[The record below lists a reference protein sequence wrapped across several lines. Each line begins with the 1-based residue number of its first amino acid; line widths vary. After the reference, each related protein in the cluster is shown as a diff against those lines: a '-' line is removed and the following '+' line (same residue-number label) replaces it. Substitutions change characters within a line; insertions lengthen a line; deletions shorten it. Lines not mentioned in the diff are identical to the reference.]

1 MMQQAQITEI
11 DFQFYQRI
19 LLEKS
24 GLALSIDKT
33 YLLHAR
39 LTPVAQSLGFPALE
53 QMTAA
58 LRFAPDANIIKRV
71 VEAMTTNETLF
82 FRDAKPFLHLRDVI
96 LPKLIQQNEYKKT
109 IRIWCAACSSG
120 QEPYSVAM
128 VLDEFFQNRPGWTC
142 QIVGTDIS
150 DEVLTQAR
158 KGEYSQFEI
167 QRGLTIQ
174 MMMKYFTKQDDDWF
188 VKDKLKSMVQFMPA
202 NLLAN
207 MSNLGMFDIIFCRN
221 VLIYFNK
228 ETKEKALDKIGPHL
242 APEGTLLL
250 GASETLMGLNTPFEA
265 LPDFNASYVLKKHK
279 TCLVATA

>member
-1 MMQQAQITEI
+1 MNDA
-11 DFQFYQRI
+11 DFQFYQKL

-24 GLALSIDKT
+24 GLALSPDKA
-33 YLLHAR
+33 YLLYTRLSPLAKTMGHA
-39 LTPVAQSLGFPALE
+39 SLDA
-53 QMTAA
+53 MTAA
-58 LRFAPDANIIKRV
+58 LRISLPISLVNQI

-82 FRDAKPFLHLRDVI
+82 FRDAKPFQHLRDVV
-96 LPKLIQQNEYKKT
+96 LPNLIQQKEASKT

-120 QEPYSVAM
+120 QEPYSIAM

-174 MMMKYFTKQDDDWF
+174 MMIKYFTKQDDNWLI
-188 VKDKLKSMVQFMPA
+188 KDNLKNMVQFMPL
-202 NLLAN
+202 NLLGGMAH
-207 MSNLGMFDIIFCRN
+207 LGTFDIVFCRN

-228 ETKEKALDKIGPHL
+228 ETKEKVLTAISQRMMGSSTLFLGATETLLGLATPL
-242 APEGTLLL
+242 QAAPEFN
-250 GASETLMGLNTPFEA
+250 GAYT
-265 LPDFNASYVLKKHK
+265 LKKQ
-279 TCLVATA
+279 ATADMGIAAKTA

>member
-1 MMQQAQITEI
+1 MQQSQMTEM
-11 DFQFYQRI
+11 DFQFYQKI

-24 GLALSIDKT
+24 GLALSVDKI
-33 YLLHAR
+33 YLLHTR
-39 LTPVAQSLGFPALE
+39 LTPVAQSLGYPALE

-58 LRFAPDANIIKRV
+58 LRFAPDATIINRV

-82 FRDAKPFLHLRDVI
+82 FRDAKPFLHLRDVL
-96 LPKLIQQNEYKKT
+96 LPKLLQQNEHKKT

-128 VLDEFFQNRPGWTC
+128 VLDEFFQNKPGWTS
-142 QIVGTDIS
+142 QIIGTDIS

-174 MMMKYFTKQDDDWF
+174 MMMKYFTKQGDDWF

-202 NLLAN
+202 NLLTN

-228 ETKEKALDKIGPHL
+228 ETKEKVLERVAPHL
-242 APEGTLLL
+242 TTGGTLIL
-250 GASETLMGLNTPFEA
+250 GASENLMGLQTPFEA
-265 LPDFNASYVLKKHK
+265 LPEFNASYTLKKGK
-279 TCLVATA
+279 AILTANG